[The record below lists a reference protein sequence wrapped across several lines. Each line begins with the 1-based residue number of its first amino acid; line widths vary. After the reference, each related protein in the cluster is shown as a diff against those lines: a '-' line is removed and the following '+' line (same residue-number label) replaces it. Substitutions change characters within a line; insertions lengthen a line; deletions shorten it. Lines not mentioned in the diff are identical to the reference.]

1 MRNQS
6 TRNRDRCFEITAIER
21 REVRLAFRRL
31 VIYGNLICFGLF
43 LCGRSQRITVCMH
56 DRERSGCGRLLSSDR
71 MMIRL
76 LGFSASIK
84 NREEKI
90 VRNYYDLWR
99 FLNDETYEPCR
110 LMILDVR

>member
-1 MRNQS
+1 
-6 TRNRDRCFEITAIER
+6 
-21 REVRLAFRRL
+21 
-31 VIYGNLICFGLF
+31 
-43 LCGRSQRITVCMH
+43 
-56 DRERSGCGRLLSSDR
+56 
-71 MMIRL
+71 MIRL

-110 LMILDVR
+110 LMILDVRWFHIRNLIRNKLHIIK